1 MAEALL
7 CQVPQ
12 TFRPE
17 APISPTLFQAHV
29 PGIHEVAPISAT
41 TGTATL
47 AVLLGNAAGEMPK
60 LEKKKQGGWEVW
72 RLVAKQDP

>member
-1 MAEALL
+1 MEIRVPVLGGHWEEGIMAEAWL
-7 CQVPQ
+7 CQ

-17 APISPTLFQAHV
+17 APISPTLFQAQV
-29 PGIHEVAPISAT
+29 PVIHEVAPISAT

-60 LEKKKQGGWEVW
+60 LEKKK
-72 RLVAKQDP
+72 L